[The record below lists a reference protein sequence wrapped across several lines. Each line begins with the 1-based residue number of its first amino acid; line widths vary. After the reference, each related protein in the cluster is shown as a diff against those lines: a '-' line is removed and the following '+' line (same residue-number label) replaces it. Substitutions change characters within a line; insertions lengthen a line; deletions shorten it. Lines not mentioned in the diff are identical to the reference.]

1 MQLAYHPQLLH
12 RLRIGSY
19 GMKDRTSFL
28 FSTNRSFIHSFFFI
42 RSKRITW
49 RKIIQHQHTMASKG
63 GLREFLENHKADGV
77 WTHTSLAGG
86 KYFIGEDAINQFYEL
101 YAEAILDQDKQ
112 YLTERSTDIGP
123 LRIDFDFIYPPEIK
137 THLHTQEQVIKFTSE
152 YLKMM
157 GEYLELPESFD
168 VYVMEKRKPTFDS
181 KNNRMKSGIHMVVP
195 SVCSHKFVEQRVRR
209 ALVKRMDEFFPGL
222 PLNEPWE
229 KVYDEAV
236 VNRSGP
242 WTMYGSR
249 KNDPN
254 ALPYL
259 TAYVLGCSKD
269 EISIKEDIPPISLDL
284 LKTLSLRRDAV
295 DETPMTDEGKKLY
308 DGIKEQPQVRISG
321 GRAVAPGRGRPAVR
335 GEKAGSR
342 GSSPN
347 GRIFVPLDHERK
359 EYLKKHVMNLDTSRC
374 ESYEQWVQVAI
385 CLHNI
390 HPDLLDVFLDFSSQD
405 EKKYNEADCIQ
416 KWNGL
421 TFRNDGDRLGEPTLR
436 YWSREDN
443 REGYDEIEAGN
454 VDRLVLAACSQTEHD
469 AAAVIHA
476 KFRDNYVCSDF
487 RNSVWYR
494 WSGHIWKENDSGV
507 DLLLK
512 LSKQIA
518 KIFFDRMAI
527 TTAEMNNR
535 GLTECA
541 ADGKGDCG
549 VCEYCKLDL
558 QRNGLNKVFLNL
570 KKTSFKT
577 NIMKEC
583 KELFFD
589 EDFTKKVDA
598 NKDLIA
604 FNNGVFDLVKMELR
618 DGKPQDYISFSTEID
633 YDTEKKYYDFEV
645 WPAIDTFIKQVL
657 PDEEVRDYFLKHLA
671 TCLIGGNPA
680 QKFHILTGSGSN
692 GKSMI
697 MNLLSKSMGDYACT
711 VPISLFTQKRKG
723 SGNAA
728 PEVIRLKGRRF
739 VTMQEPD
746 EAIALNTGLMKEI
759 TSGEKMYARDLFKS
773 GCEFE
778 VLAKFHLAC
787 NDKPK
792 INTTDGGTWRRL
804 MVINFISKFVVKPVA
819 PNEFPLDES
828 IQNSVN
834 SKEWATAFLNY
845 MVHILKEEKGLRKLA
860 APAKVMEYT
869 SDYRNE
875 NDGIARFIAEKISPL
890 EEGDEPVSV
899 DKATLKRVFKQWK
912 DESEQKSLAPA
923 DLEKRIIG
931 LYGVYPKK
939 GWVNFKLEV

>member
-1 MQLAYHPQLLH
+1 
-12 RLRIGSY
+12 
-19 GMKDRTSFL
+19 
-28 FSTNRSFIHSFFFI
+28 
-42 RSKRITW
+42 
-49 RKIIQHQHTMASKG
+49 MATKG
-63 GLREFLENHKADGV
+63 GLRDFLDNHKADGI

-86 KYFIGEDAINQFYEL
+86 SYFIGEDAITQFYEL

-123 LRIDFDFIYPPEIK
+123 LRIDFDFIYPPDIK
-137 THLHTQEQVIKFTSE
+137 THLHTQDQVIKFTAE

-157 GEYLELPESFD
+157 GEYLTLPPKFD

-181 KNNRMKSGIHMVVP
+181 KHNRMKSGIHMVVP
-195 SVCSHKFVEQRVRR
+195 AVCSHKFVEQRVRR
-209 ALVKRMDEFFPGL
+209 ALVKRMDEFFPEL

-254 ALPYL
+254 SLPYL
-259 TAYVLGCSKD
+259 TAYVLDCSD
-269 EISIKEDIPPISLDL
+269 EEIKIKADIPPISLEL
-284 LKTLSLRRDAV
+284 LKTLSLRRDDA
-295 DETPMTDEGKKLY
+295 DATPMTEEGKKLY
-308 DGIKEQPQVRISG
+308 GGIKEQPQVRISG
-321 GRAVAPGRGRPAVR
+321 GRAVTPGRGRPSVR
-335 GEKAGSR
+335 GDKAGSR
-342 GSSPN
+342 GTSPT
-347 GRIFVPLDHERK
+347 GHIFQPLLPERK
-359 EYLKKHVMNLDTSRC
+359 EYLKKHVMNLNETRC
-374 ESYEQWVQVAI
+374 ESYEQWVQIAI

-421 TFRNDGDRLGEPTLR
+421 TFRNDGERLGEGTLR

-443 REGYDEIEAGN
+443 QEGYIEIEAGN
-454 VDRLVLAACSQTEHD
+454 VGRLVLAACSQTEHD

-507 DLLLK
+507 ALLLK
-512 LSKQIA
+512 LSKEIA
-518 KIFFDRMAI
+518 NIFFERMLETGI
-527 TTAEMNNR
+527 EMKNR

-541 ADGKGDCG
+541 GEGKGDCG
-549 VCEYCKLDL
+549 VCEYCKLEN
-558 QRNGLNKVFLNL
+558 QRNGLNKVYLNF
-570 KKTSFKT
+570 KKTAFKA

-598 NKDLIA
+598 NKELIA
-604 FNNGVFDLVKMELR
+604 FNNGVFDFVTMELR
-618 DGKPQDYISFSTEID
+618 NGKPQDYISFSTEID
-633 YDTEKKYYDFEV
+633 YDATKKYYEYDS
-645 WPAIDTFIKQVL
+645 WPAIDKFIKQVL
-657 PDEEVRDYFLKHLA
+657 PDIEVREYFMKHLA

-697 MNLLSKSMGDYACT
+697 MNLLSKAMGDYACT

-723 SGNAA
+723 SGSAA

-804 MVINFISKFVVKPVA
+804 MVINFISKFVVNPNA

-828 IQNSVN
+828 IQNLVN

-845 MVHILKEEKGLRKLA
+845 MLHILKEEKGLRKLA

-869 SDYRNE
+869 ADYRNE
-875 NDGIARFIAEKISPL
+875 NDGIARFIAEKISTL
-890 EEGDEPVSV
+890 EEGEEPVGV
-899 DKATLKRVFKQWK
+899 DKPTLKRVFKQWK
-912 DESEQKSLAPA
+912 DESDQKSLAPS
-923 DLEKRIIG
+923 DLEKRVIAQFG
-931 LYGVYPKK
+931 AYPRG